1 MKFPRIVMPFA
12 AFAILLSAFPALAAD
27 DYQPGPDSKP
37 QPGVPKG
44 AMPKFT
50 LENSKFFPGPR
61 YDYRIDLQQKGSPDK
76 PACVFVGQDG
86 IGLNA
91 PVVFDN
97 LIAKKEMLVTIGVF
111 VKPGIVPAADTNAA
125 LDRFNRSYEYDGLD
139 RKSTRL

>member
-12 AFAILLSAFPALAAD
+12 AFAILLSAFSALTAD
-27 DYQPGPDSKP
+27 DYQTGPDSKP

-44 AMPKFT
+44 DVLKFT
-50 LENSKFFPGPR
+50 LENSKFFPGTR
-61 YDYRIDLQQKGSPDK
+61 HDYWIYVPQQYSPDN

-97 LIAKKEMLVTIGVF
+97 LIAKKEMPVTIGVF
-111 VKPGIVPAADTNAA
+111 V
-125 LDRFNRSYEYDGLD
+125 D